1 MNHLAN
7 KMLLIVDNEPLITEE
22 LAEFFTDH
30 GFACLC
36 CSSADEAI
44 ATFHRMPNIDIVLS
58 DLHMPGQNGLQL
70 LQQLMLTAKQN
81 NRLVGAILFTGE
93 AEKDHIIM
101 ALKAGIADFYQK
113 PLDME
118 ALLAGVLRVAARL
131 DKEQQLLAMS
141 SINERIH
148 ELSESLQ
155 EIYHD
160 VQQLNQHSGSPAPP
174 SKTTAPHASAP
185 LNSDIKLQ
193 LAKLSPRQQEVAQ
206 LIGKGMTN
214 YQISDQLGITE
225 NTVKLYASQILRLTN
240 VSNRTLLALALAELL
255 PS

>member
-7 KMLLIVDNEPLITEE
+7 KVLLIVDNEPLITEE
-22 LAEFFTDH
+22 LAEFFTDY
-30 GFACLC
+30 GFSCIG

-44 ATFHRMPNIDIVLS
+44 ATFNRTPNIDIVLS

-81 NRLVGAILFTGE
+81 HRLVGAILFTGE

-113 PLDME
+113 PLDMD

-141 SINERIH
+141 SINERMH

-160 VQQLNQHSGSPAPP
+160 VQQLNQHASSPDTKP
-174 SKTTAPHASAP
+174 KTTDSGVSSQK
-185 LNSDIKLQ
+185 SDIKLQ
-193 LAKLSPRQQEVAQ
+193 LAKLSPRQQEVAL

-214 YQISDQLGITE
+214 YQISAQLGITE

-255 PS
+255 KS